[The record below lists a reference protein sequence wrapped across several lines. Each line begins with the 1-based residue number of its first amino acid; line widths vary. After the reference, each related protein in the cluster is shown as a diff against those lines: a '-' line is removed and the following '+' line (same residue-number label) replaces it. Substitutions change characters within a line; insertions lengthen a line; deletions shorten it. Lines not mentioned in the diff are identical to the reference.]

1 MKDTDMPINRVII
14 FLAGMLFGAL
24 VLILSVWIFR
34 DNIID
39 KMKPESFFGSTLKD
53 EIVVLQKDSKLYQG
67 NSEIG
72 FLKKGTVLEYT
83 QHVDKID
90 HYNLNIIFEASAH
103 EEPLNIFK
111 NTTKDYSITTD
122 LIPK

>member
-14 FLAGMLFGAL
+14 FLVGMLFGAL

-34 DNIID
+34 DNIIN
-39 KMKPESFFGSTLKD
+39 KLQTISFFGSSLKN
-53 EIVVLQKDSKLYQG
+53 EMVVLQKDSKLYQG

-72 FLKKGTVLEYT
+72 LLRKGTVLEYT

-90 HYNLNIIFEASAH
+90 HYNLNVIFEASAH
-103 EEPLNIFK
+103 EEPLRIF
-111 NTTKDYSITTD
+111 NNAPKDYSIATD

>member
-1 MKDTDMPINRVII
+1 MV
-14 FLAGMLFGAL
+14 FGML

-34 DNIID
+34 DNIIN
-39 KMKPESFFGSTLKD
+39 KLQTVSFLGSSLKN
-53 EIVVLQKDSKLYQG
+53 EVVVIQKDSKLYQG

-72 FLKKGTVLEYT
+72 FLKKGTVLKYT

-90 HYNLNIIFEASAH
+90 HYNLSILFEAGAH

-111 NTTKDYSITTD
+111 HATKPYTITTD

>member
-1 MKDTDMPINRVII
+1 MTIARLKI
-14 FLAGMLFGAL
+14 FFLGMIFGML
-24 VLILSVWIFR
+24 VLILSVWNFR
-34 DNIID
+34 DNIIN
-39 KMKPESFFGSTLKD
+39 KLQTISFMGSSLKNQ
-53 EIVVLQKDSKLYQG
+53 VVVIQKDAKLYQG

-90 HYNLNIIFEASAH
+90 HYNLSIIFEASAH

-111 NTTKDYSITTD
+111 HATKDYSITTD